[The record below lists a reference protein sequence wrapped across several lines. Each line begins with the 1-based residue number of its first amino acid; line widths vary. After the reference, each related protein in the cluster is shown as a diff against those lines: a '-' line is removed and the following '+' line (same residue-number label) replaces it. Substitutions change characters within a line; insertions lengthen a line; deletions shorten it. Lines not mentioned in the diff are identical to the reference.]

1 MTLYSPRLAVNIKQ
15 NKIMRCRELGVLP
28 KVDSKSFWKY
38 KNIQVLMTLKVTK
51 DFMVFKQR
59 DLLWNGLL

>member
-1 MTLYSPRLAVNIKQ
+1 
-15 NKIMRCRELGVLP
+15 MRCREQGVLP

-38 KNIQVLMTLKVTK
+38 KNIQVLMTFKVRK